1 MPVSYSEDPATRSIE
16 LTVSGKVTQEDWD
29 RVVPRFETFME
40 AHGTIR
46 LIEIV
51 ESLDGFDP
59 GLIWQG
65 IQFDMKAIPRISHCA
80 VVTDIGWMSPIVKAA
95 GAVMAMQLRTFPLA
109 EANAARDWIR
119 EAD

>member
-1 MPVSYSEDPATRSIE
+1 MPVTYSEDPATRSIE
-16 LTVSGKVTQEDWD
+16 LGVSGRVTQEDWD
-29 RVVPRFETFME
+29 RVVPRFEAFME

-51 ESLDGFDP
+51 ESLEGFDR

-65 IQFDMKAIPRISHCA
+65 IRFDMKAIPRISHCA
-80 VVTDIGWMSPIVKAA
+80 VVTDFGWMSPIVKAA
-95 GAVMAMQLRTFPLA
+95 GAVMPMQLRTFPLA
-109 EANAARDWIR
+109 EVEAARVWLR

>member
-1 MPVSYSEDPATRSIE
+1 MPVDYEDFPDTKTIE
-16 LTVSGKVTQEDWD
+16 LNVSGRVTQADWD
-29 RVVPRFETFME
+29 TVAPRFEAFMT

-46 LIEIV
+46 LIEVI

-65 IQFDMKAIPRISHCA
+65 IKFDMKAIPRISHCA
-80 VVTDIGWMSPIVKAA
+80 VVTDIGWMSPIVRAA
-95 GAVMAMQLRTFPLA
+95 GAVMPMRLRTFPLS
-109 EANAARDWIR
+109 EAGAARAWLR